1 MSKPAKS
8 RERKQ
13 LQERRFIIISIAIL
27 LLVGG
32 TILWILN
39 SQGII
44 QGSWSSI
51 LLIIFTVFG
60 IIIGLF
66 QWLYP
71 VSSPTS
77 QPSQLSQ
84 LSQTSQS
91 HPITAEAQ
99 PLPQIIVHMPPTAA
113 APPLTQIPEK
123 APYRGIVG
131 VPPPTD
137 PRTIQQRQ
145 KAVQD
150 IYSRLLRS
158 DTTAIA
164 LTGIAGVGKSTLAA
178 LVYRYTEEQRLAG
191 NDTFT
196 AEALWLNVDSSVTM
210 ADLAGN
216 LFEALH
222 KPMPDF
228 ANLSLQNQAQALFKA
243 LNATDDARLIIF
255 DQFENLL
262 DWQSGHALLDRPGVG
277 EWIDA
282 INSQACKC
290 RILLTTRLWPQG
302 THEYPPT
309 YMQEY
314 FVKGLEL
321 NEGIELLRKLG
332 IEANEQELR
341 TVVERCAGHAFAL
354 ALLASLLRNRHLSL
368 AAFFQD
374 PTYAQLWS
382 GNIARNLLDYI
393 YKQQLDGAQRKLLFA
408 FSVYREPVPPD
419 AAQSLIEE
427 GEAISKVQI
436 HNDLDTLLSQ
446 HLLQAV
452 GEGNYQLHA
461 IVANYAQSHFVEGDE
476 QANRTA
482 LQAAHVKAAQYYL
495 HQLELH
501 YPPPEQR
508 QHMSDL
514 EPLIEAI
521 WQYCQA
527 DQWQAAYKLMEENSM
542 FSKLKNWGGDAIL
555 LELYTLLLPPEKWQ
569 AERLQ
574 AAHIYNNLGVVGRAL
589 GRTQLAREHLE
600 RALRI
605 YEKEGDRVDESWSLN
620 HLGRVYSQIG
630 NKEQARTYYAQA
642 LRICQQEGDRLGEAT
657 ALNNLGWVCSAL
669 GQKEQEQKY
678 YEQALSI
685 FRKIGDR
692 KGEASTL
699 NNLGRVLDDL
709 GQSVQAQEHY
719 EQALIIF
726 RETDNL
732 RGEGW
737 TLSNLGK
744 TYYAQGKLEQARTY
758 LEQALRIRIEVDRRG
773 AGRTFNNL
781 GALYASMGQQERARE
796 HYEEALSIN
805 KALGDREGE
814 GKTLR
819 NFGRLYLAQQNFDVA
834 LAALLLA
841 QQILDELQSPYR
853 YSAQEGIDAIQQE
866 IGAKQFA
873 DLRTRIGSRAPQVV
887 KQALG

>member
-1 MSKPAKS
+1 MSTEKQDQKQRKT

-13 LQERRFIIISIAIL
+13 LQERRFIIVSTAIL
-27 LLVGG
+27 LLVGA

-44 QGSWSSI
+44 RGSWSGI
-51 LLIIFTVFG
+51 LLIIFTVAG

-71 VSSPTS
+71 ISSPPPPQT
-77 QPSQLSQ
+77 QPHAAAVAA
-84 LSQTSQS
+84 T
-91 HPITAEAQ
+91 PA
-99 PLPQIIVHMPPTAA
+99 PQIIVHMPPTAP
-113 APPLTQIPEK
+113 APSLP
-123 APYRGIVG
+123 APGERATYRGIVG

-150 IYSRLLRS
+150 IYSRLLRQ
-158 DTTAIA
+158 DLTAIA

-178 LVYRYTEEQRLAG
+178 LIYRYAEEQRRAG
-191 NDTFT
+191 SGIFT
-196 AEALWLNVDSSVTM
+196 AESLWLNVDSSVTM

-222 KPMPDF
+222 QPMPDF
-228 ANLSLQNQAQALFKA
+228 ANLSLQNQALALFNA
-243 LNATDDARLIIF
+243 LNGAEDARLIIF

-262 DWQSGHALLDRPGVG
+262 DWQSGHALADRPGVG

-282 INSQACKC
+282 INSQPCRC
-290 RILLTTRLWPQG
+290 RILLTTRQWPQG
-302 THEYPPT
+302 TREYPPT

-314 FVKGLEL
+314 FVRGLEVD
-321 NEGIELLRKLG
+321 EGIELLRKVG
-332 IEANEQELR
+332 VEADEQGLR

-354 ALLASLLRNRHLSL
+354 TLLASLLRNRHLSL
-368 AAFFQD
+368 ATFFQD

-393 YKQQLDGAQRKLLFA
+393 YKQQLDADQRRLLFA
-408 FSVYREPVPPD
+408 FSIYREPAPLH
-419 AAQSLIEE
+419 AAQAIIEE
-427 GEAISKVQI
+427 SEAVSKVQS
-436 HNDLDTLLSQ
+436 DLDALLSQ
-446 HLLQAV
+446 HLLQAA

-461 IVANYAQSHFVEGDE
+461 IVANYAQGHFIEGDE
-476 QANRTA
+476 RANRAA

-495 HQLELH
+495 QQSETH
-501 YPPPEQR
+501 YPPPEKR
-508 QHMSDL
+508 QHMSDM
-514 EPLIEAI
+514 EPLIEAV

-527 DQWQAAYKLMEENSM
+527 EQWQEAYGLMEDNSIYRN
-542 FSKLKNWGGDAIL
+542 LKNWGGDAIL

-574 AAHIYNNLGVVGRAL
+574 AAHIYNNLGLVCRAL

-620 HLGRVYSQIG
+620 HLGRVYSQLG
-630 NKEQARTYYAQA
+630 NKEQARTYYEQA

-685 FRKIGDR
+685 FKKIGDR

-719 EQALIIF
+719 EQALTIF
-726 RETDNL
+726 RATNNP

-744 TYYAQGKLEQARTY
+744 TYYAQRQLEQARAY

-781 GALYASMGQQERARE
+781 GAVYASLGQLERARE
-796 HYEEALSIN
+796 HYEKALSIN

-819 NFGRLYLAQQNFDVA
+819 NFGRLYLAERNYSIA

-841 QQILDELQSPYR
+841 QRLLDELQSPYR
-853 YSAQEGIDAIQQE
+853 YSVQEGLDALRQE
-866 IGAKQFA
+866 LGEKQFA
-873 DLRTRIGSRAPQVV
+873 ELRTKVGPRAPQIV
-887 KQALG
+887 KEALG

>member
-1 MSKPAKS
+1 MSTEQQEQRQRKT

-13 LQERRFIIISIAIL
+13 LQERRFIIISVAIL
-27 LLVGG
+27 LLVGA

-44 QGSWSSI
+44 RGSWSGI
-51 LLIIFTVFG
+51 LLIIFTVAG

-71 VSSPTS
+71 LSSP
-77 QPSQLSQ
+77 PSQ
-84 LSQTSQS
+84 
-91 HPITAEAQ
+91 AQ
-99 PLPQIIVHMPPTAA
+99 PHAATAATMPAQQIIVHVPPTASTPSLP
-113 APPLTQIPEK
+113 APLER

-150 IYSRLLRS
+150 IYSRLLRQ
-158 DTTAIA
+158 DITAIA

-178 LVYRYTEEQRLAG
+178 LVYRYAEEQRRAG
-191 NDTFT
+191 SGIFT
-196 AEALWLNVDSSVTM
+196 AESLWLNVDSSVTM

-222 KPMPDF
+222 QPMPDF
-228 ANLSLQNQAQALFKA
+228 ANLSLQNQALALFNA
-243 LNATDDARLIIF
+243 LNAAEDERLIIF

-262 DWQSGHALLDRPGVG
+262 DWQSGHALADRPGVG

-282 INSQACKC
+282 INSQPCRC

-302 THEYPPT
+302 TREYPPT

-314 FVKGLEL
+314 FVRGLEV

-332 IEANEQELR
+332 VEADEQGLR

-368 AAFFQD
+368 ETFFQD

-393 YKQQLDGAQRKLLFA
+393 YKQQLDATQRRLLFA
-408 FSVYREPVPPD
+408 FSIYREPVPLH
-419 AAQSLIEE
+419 AAQAIIEE
-427 GEAISKVQI
+427 SETVAKVQS
-436 HNDLDTLLSQ
+436 DLDTLLSQ
-446 HLLQAV
+446 HLLQAA

-461 IVANYAQSHFVEGDE
+461 IVANYAQGHFIEGDE
-476 QANRTA
+476 RANRAA

-495 HQLELH
+495 KQAETH
-501 YPPPEQR
+501 YPPPKKR

-527 DQWQAAYKLMEENSM
+527 EQWQEAYRLMEDNSIYRN
-542 FSKLKNWGGDAIL
+542 LKNWGGDAIL

-574 AAHIYNNLGVVGRAL
+574 AAHIYNNLGVLYRAL
-589 GRTQLAREHLE
+589 GRMQQAREYIE

-605 YEKEGDRVDESWSLN
+605 YEKEGNRVDESWSLN

-630 NKEQARTYYAQA
+630 NKEQARAYYEQA
-642 LRICQQEGDRLGEAT
+642 LRICQEEGDQPGEAT
-657 ALNNLGWVCSAL
+657 ALNNLGWVCNAL
-669 GQKEQEQKY
+669 GQTEQEQKY

-685 FRKIGDR
+685 FREIRDR
-692 KGEASTL
+692 GGEGSTL
-699 NNLGRVLDDL
+699 NNLGRVLNDL
-709 GQSVQAQEHY
+709 GQHAKAQEYY
-719 EQALIIF
+719 EQALRNF
-726 RETDNL
+726 RETNNL

-744 TYYAQGKLEQARTY
+744 TYYVQGQLEEAHTY
-758 LEQALRIRIEVDRRG
+758 LEQALRIRREVDRRG
-773 AGRTFNNL
+773 AGRTLNNL
-781 GALYASMGQQERARE
+781 GAVYASMGQGEQARAC
-796 HYEEALSIN
+796 YEGALSIN
-805 KALGDREGE
+805 RAMGDREGE

-819 NFGRLYLAQQNFDVA
+819 NFGRLYLAERNYSIA

-841 QQILDELQSPYR
+841 QRLLDELQSPYR
-853 YSAQEGIDAIQQE
+853 YSAQEGLDALRQE
-866 IGAKQFA
+866 IGEKQFA
-873 DLRTRIGSRAPQVV
+873 DLRTKVEPQAPQIV
-887 KQALG
+887 KEALG